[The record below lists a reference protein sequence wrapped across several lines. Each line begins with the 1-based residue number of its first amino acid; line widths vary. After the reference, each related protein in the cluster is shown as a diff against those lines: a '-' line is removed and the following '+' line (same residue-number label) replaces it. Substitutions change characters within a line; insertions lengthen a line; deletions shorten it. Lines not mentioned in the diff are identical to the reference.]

1 MSAFTS
7 STCLQFTDGTT
18 PYKRCKV
25 KVKGIFD
32 CANALQHLVFTIL
45 CCFEQTKLKNQE
57 NWRFSVARTEL
68 LSIDII
74 NSECVLTG

>member
-7 STCLQFTDGTT
+7 STCLKFADGTSR
-18 PYKRCKV
+18 YKRCEV
-25 KVKGIFD
+25 NVKGIFD
-32 CANALQHLVFTIL
+32 CVNALQHLVFTIL